1 MTHRTKNRLAEC
13 DAAFAHRTLGR
24 ILRKHMQSLENKDVR
39 KWHAAKRKTVV
50 STIGEKIYTAL
61 IMTVT
66 REA

>member
-1 MTHRTKNRLAEC
+1 
-13 DAAFAHRTLGR
+13 
-24 ILRKHMQSLENKDVR
+24 MQSLENRDVR

-66 REA
+66 REALGVSRGPSVG